1 MLDLEEIPHKSN
13 SNCPEGA
20 TQWLSL
26 PESAHLSIHT
36 YCTFSLLI
44 HTLLASLLCVFV
56 EILFCKDEGPVPLS
70 LTTGLV
76 ARIWCFHHCDLA
88 QSLSR
93 NPSLTPS
100 LCRPRPPEIIQKG
113 IHHHHLMMMNQLEMM
128 NWWWI
133 GDDELVMTLLLHFQ
147 HSFISLRVC
156 RRVSVSKLLWKSS
169 AKRSLSLLVT
179 DALTL

>member
-1 MLDLEEIPHKSN
+1 MTLSPWV
-13 SNCPEGA
+13 CPMCLF
-20 TQWLSL
+20 TRTVL
-26 PESAHLSIHT
+26 
-36 YCTFSLLI
+36 FFLLI

-76 ARIWCFHHCDLA
+76 ARIWYFHHCDLA
-88 QSLSR
+88 QSLSG
-93 NPSLTPS
+93 NTSLTPS
-100 LCRPRPPEIIQKG
+100 LCRPRPPEIVQKG

-156 RRVSVSKLLWKSS
+156 CRVSVSKFLWKSS

-179 DALTL
+179 DVLTL